1 MICTQRAEGLLFG
14 SLCWLK
20 NIGIFFQKKTPG
32 ASVWRAAWLHHCTSA
47 LSTQASG
54 QHKRPA
60 TLCLSSSIVDC
71 VEEVHNKHEHILDP
85 EVHALTLVHVDE
97 AVGVPLGQE
106 ALVVDLA
113 VHDHLLGLDS
123 EDVVTLGLC
132 LL

>member
-1 MICTQRAEGLLFG
+1 MR
-14 SLCWLK
+14 
-20 NIGIFFQKKTPG
+20 
-32 ASVWRAAWLHHCTSA
+32 
-47 LSTQASG
+47 
-54 QHKRPA
+54 
-60 TLCLSSSIVDC
+60 
-71 VEEVHNKHEHILDP
+71 VEEVCKIHEHILDP
-85 EVHALTLVHVDE
+85 EVLALALVLVDE

>member
-1 MICTQRAEGLLFG
+1 MYTESGRPFI
-14 SLCWLK
+14 W
-20 NIGIFFQKKTPG
+20 IFVLVEKYWHIFPKKTPG

-113 VHDHLLGLDS
+113 VLDHLLGLDS
-123 EDVVTLGLC
+123 EDVVTLGLR